1 MHCLAVSKSVHNF
14 LKISFSCLC
23 PTSDDIGLLVVEADL
38 HVVDNL
44 VRLVH
49 VPVVEAAKDVLT

>member
-1 MHCLAVSKSVHNF
+1 MHCLAVSKSVHIF
-14 LKISFSCLC
+14 WKISLHIVM
-23 PTSDDIGLLVVEADL
+23 SDSSVSPLVVEAGL

-49 VPVVEAAKDVLT
+49 VPVVKAPKDVLS

>member
-1 MHCLAVSKSVHNF
+1 MSVDKF
-14 LKISFSCLC
+14 WKFVLSIPI
-23 PTSDDIGLLVVEADL
+23 PTLDVVEANL

-49 VPVVEAAKDVLT
+49 VPVVETPKDVLA

>member
-1 MHCLAVSKSVHNF
+1 MSGSFKVSPHLYVR
-14 LKISFSCLC
+14 LLG
-23 PTSDDIGLLVVEADL
+23 DIGPLVVEADL

-49 VPVVEAAKDVLT
+49 VPVVKAPKDVLS